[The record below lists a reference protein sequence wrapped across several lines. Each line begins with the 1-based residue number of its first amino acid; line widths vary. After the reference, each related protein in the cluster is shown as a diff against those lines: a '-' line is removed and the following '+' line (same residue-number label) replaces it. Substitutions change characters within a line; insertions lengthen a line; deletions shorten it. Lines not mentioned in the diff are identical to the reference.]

1 MVEHRSIT
9 RRFHVVFC
17 LAVAASS
24 AQLLDICPL
33 SSSVLLFHVNA
44 GRPLSLRPT
53 VVDHKASTVIPFWV
67 FLSVWPIQ
75 FHLRFNIAFFMSS
88 WLVRFQRSWLLIF
101 SDQNIFS
108 IFLKQP
114 LINAWISDCN
124 FSEIAQVSLA
134 YSNTDLHYYSVSSF
148 LFSIL
153 CVVSSTLY
161 QAC

>member
-1 MVEHRSIT
+1 MCSLHSMVEHRSIT

-53 VVDHKASTVIPFWV
+53 VVHHKACLVISFWV

-75 FHLRFNIAFFMSS
+75 FHLSFCLKIIYLCIDFLQKCLSVKCLFWKQKARFTTKVWQSHAS
-88 WLVRFQRSWLLIF
+88 WL
-101 SDQNIFS
+101 N
-108 IFLKQP
+108 KP
-114 LINAWISDCN
+114 N
-124 FSEIAQVSLA
+124 
-134 YSNTDLHYYSVSSF
+134 
-148 LFSIL
+148 
-153 CVVSSTLY
+153 
-161 QAC
+161 

>member
-1 MVEHRSIT
+1 MQNDTTGSIYICSLHSMVEHRSIT

-53 VVDHKASTVIPFWV
+53 VVHRKVCLVISLWI
-67 FLSVWPIQ
+67 FLNVWPIQ
-75 FHLRFNIAFFMSS
+75 FHLRFNIVFFINA
-88 WLVRFQRSWLLIF
+88 WLVRFQSSWLLIF
-101 SDQNIFS
+101 SGQNIFN

-114 LINAWISDCN
+114 LINAWILDCN
-124 FSEIAQVSLA
+124 FSDIAQVSLA
-134 YSNTDLHYYSVSSF
+134 YSSTDL
-148 LFSIL
+148 
-153 CVVSSTLY
+153 TG
-161 QAC
+161 